1 MSTPRKFLI
10 LAPYWQ
16 TPGHVGNYRV
26 DRFMRW
32 LKAIDV
38 PIVLVRSGAEDG
50 ERETAWG
57 AEIMVRDPLNLYGT
71 IDESGDHNPVNR
83 RPNPLRRWVAEWVFN
98 PDLPIVWSKRAA
110 RHPLVRQYMPG
121 ITDILASSPPDAI
134 HVGAQMLAAQYGKR
148 LILDR
153 RDGWLDEPLKPLLQR
168 SRIRRL
174 MEGRLEARVL
184 RQASTIFV
192 SSPVWKEHLTK
203 RHPKVA
209 DKTTVL
215 TNAYP
220 NQPASN
226 TVHATKSVAS
236 EKDAPVKL
244 LHAGRFTGSN
254 NRQRPRLLLGPLLHA
269 MQNMPQEE
277 AVNTGSILCL
287 GSLEAADFEEI
298 DQFNEPFQHA
308 GWTLETRSSV
318 PREEVL
324 QIMAQMNGLLLLST
338 PFASIPSKFFEYLI
352 TGKPILAVTHT
363 GSAIWRIG
371 QDLPQVFL
379 IDLDHKV
386 DYTPVIDFLNACRRY
401 DHFPEPP
408 EAYTEAFL
416 SKIFINA
423 LQLSQ

>member
-1 MSTPRKFLI
+1 MSSPRKFLI

-32 LKAIDV
+32 LQEINV
-38 PIVLVRSGAEDG
+38 PIVLVRAGADDG
-50 ERETAWG
+50 AQETTWG
-57 AEIMVRDPLNLYGT
+57 TEITIQDPLNLYGT
-71 IDESGDHNPVNR
+71 IDDSGQHTPVNR

-98 PDLPIVWSKRAA
+98 PDLPIVWSKRAV
-110 RHPLVRQYMPG
+110 RHPLVQQQMPG

-134 HVGAQMLAAQYGKR
+134 HVGAQMLAAQHGKR

-168 SRIRRL
+168 SRLRRFL
-174 MEGRLEARVL
+174 EGRLERRVL
-184 RQASTIFV
+184 QHASTIFV
-192 SSPVWKEHLTK
+192 TSPVWKEHLTK
-203 RHPKVA
+203 RHPNVA
-209 DKTTVL
+209 EKTTVL

-220 NQPASN
+220 NLPDTLQ
-226 TVHATKSVAS
+226 THKMDAT
-236 EKDAPVKL
+236 EKDASVKL

-254 NRQRPRLLLGPLLHA
+254 NRQRPRLLLAPLL
-269 MQNMPQEE
+269 Q
-277 AVNTGSILCL
+277 AVKSSTHDEVINPGSILCL
-287 GSLEAADFEEI
+287 GSLESADFAEI
-298 DQFNEPFQHA
+298 DQFHKSFQDA

-338 PFASIPSKFFEYLI
+338 PFASIPSKFFEYLV
-352 TGKPILAVTHT
+352 TGKPVLAVTHT
-363 GSAIWRIG
+363 NSAIWRIG

-379 IDLDHKV
+379 VDINHTT
-386 DYTPVIDFLNACRRY
+386 DYTSVINFLNACRRC
-401 DHFPEPP
+401 DHFTEPP

-416 SKIFINA
+416 SKIFTNA